1 MNKNL
6 TGKVAAEM
14 VHDRGP
20 DVDPDIIKRYLA
32 VTDLTG
38 TVSDALDEYGIDNVI
53 AASELKPTIYNSRIV
68 GQATTVRNTPVTRQ
82 AYLNTNSRENKL
94 GEMEGHNQ
102 SRPGDVMVIQGAPN
116 ISSMGGISATQGQK
130 QGEVGA
136 VIDGGIRDVA
146 WQREIGY
153 PIWSRDITPITGKW
167 RAQTVEINGPV
178 TICGVRVDPGDLVV
192 ADETGICFVPFDY
205 IEDVLVRVEEIAAGE
220 GRKHEDIEAGVS
232 IPEVRAR
239 DYGYTDTFRSA
250 RVHERGTGH

>member
-1 MNKNL
+1 
-6 TGKVAAEM
+6 
-14 VHDRGP
+14 
-20 DVDPDIIKRYLA
+20 
-32 VTDLTG
+32 
-38 TVSDALDEYGIDNVI
+38 
-53 AASELKPTIYNSRIV
+53 
-68 GQATTVRNTPVTRQ
+68 
-82 AYLNTNSRENKL
+82 
-94 GEMEGHNQ
+94 
-102 SRPGDVMVIQGAPN
+102 MVIQGAPN

-250 RVHERGTGH
+250 RVHERGSGH